1 MLKNPNVLRVVT
13 YNTHKSRGLDGR
25 IRPERIVKVLQ
36 KLNADIISL
45 QEVWSY
51 TEGPLRKDQAR
62 FFSEELKLTCCVGET
77 RKYRGGIYGNI
88 ILTRFPVLFTQTYDL
103 TVVQREERGCL
114 RADMDIPPFGLVHV
128 FNIHLGTGYFERK
141 RQAKKLIDV
150 SLLRNPELKGKRMV
164 MGDFNEWMLGLTTK
178 FLQEQFRSVDAATIH
193 PVKSFP
199 GLMPMLTLDHIYF
212 DPSFKLERLTI
223 YRSPMALIAS
233 DHLPVIADFDLQ
245 SDPPK
250 QESESTD
257 APA

>member
-1 MLKNPNVLRVVT
+1 MVKSPDVLRVVT

-25 IRPERIVKVLQ
+25 IRPERIAKVLH

-62 FFSEELKLTCCVGET
+62 FFSEELKLACCVGET

-88 ILTRFPVLFTQTYDL
+88 ILTRYPILFTQTYDL
-103 TVVQREERGCL
+103 TAVQREERGCL
-114 RADMDIPPFGLVHV
+114 RADLDIPPLGLVHV

-141 RQAKKLIDV
+141 RQAQKLIDV
-150 SLLRNPELKGKRMV
+150 TLLKNPDLKGKSLV
-164 MGDFNEWMLGLTTK
+164 MGDFNEWTLGLTTK
-178 FLQEQFRSVDAATIH
+178 FLQEHFRSVDAATVR

-212 DPSFKLERLTI
+212 DSAFKLERLTI
-223 YRSPMALIAS
+223 YRSPMALVAS
-233 DHLPVIADFDLQ
+233 DHLPVVADFELNAD
-245 SDPPK
+245 STK
-250 QESESTD
+250 QESVSTV
-257 APA
+257 APG